1 MEMKIIGLWKA
12 VLISAFFKN
21 AKATR
26 NAHTRDGVLFY
37 VWAKKQKWWNGGMGN
52 DETAEKKP
60 KS

>member
-37 VWAKKQKWWNGGMGN
+37 VWAKKQK
-52 DETAEKKP
+52 
-60 KS
+60 